1 MATRSFAAQLKGIAD
16 KTKTQMKDVLGASVE
31 DVMKIAQTPVENG
44 GRMPVKDGYLV
55 NSVVSE
61 LNGEIVGPAS
71 TESDKGGAQSTANI
85 ALVVTDIEPG
95 DTARFGWTAEY
106 ARRMEMGFVGED
118 SLGRTFNQEGKH
130 FVEGAAAQWPQI
142 VERNVGRLK

>member
-1 MATRSFAAQLKGIAD
+1 MAKTFTAQLAAFRD
-16 KTKTQMKDVLGASVE
+16 KTRAQMKAVLSESVQDVLAE
-31 DVMKIAQTPVENG
+31 AQKPEAQG
-44 GRMPVKDGYLV
+44 GRMPVKDGNLR
-55 NSVVSE
+55 NSLVSE
-61 LNGEIVGPAS
+61 LNGSQIG
-71 TESDKGGAQSTANI
+71 TGSDCYELAAQ
-85 ALVVTDIEPG
+85 DIEPG